1 MIVHIYDMHVFFYH
15 WFHYL
20 ILQQILFDLLR
31 NCMFCRFKHLPCGKP
46 LSGDH
51 LKEDLHNLVQSYI
64 SRADILLNIG
74 STQANES
81 FNNSV
86 ASFAPKNRSVINGL
100 ILLQKS
106 FFFTKQYPMLCWG
119 YSIVVDIVYIVYV
132 FWHIDSKCP

>member
-1 MIVHIYDMHVFFYH
+1 
-15 WFHYL
+15 
-20 ILQQILFDLLR
+20 
-31 NCMFCRFKHLPCGKP
+31 MFCRFKHLPCGKP

-51 LKEDLHNLVQSYI
+51 LKEDLHNLAKSYI
-64 SRADILLNIG
+64 SRADRLLNLG

-106 FFFTKQYPMLCWG
+106 FFLKGGGAAQSNIPCYIEVIQLYLILCILYMYFDILIVNVPSIKQY
-119 YSIVVDIVYIVYV
+119 
-132 FWHIDSKCP
+132 